1 MVSLVA
7 LIVWR
12 ISIPIIL
19 AGFLVFGTLDGLYL
33 SSAMTKV
40 PDGAWFTLCLAV
52 LLSSIFVLWRYGKE
66 NQWAAEAEDHIS
78 PAQLL
83 DDRGSASS
91 SNSSNLNN
99 VGEFK
104 SVPTLRPTS
113 AMGSATLSTIEGIGI
128 FFDKAG
134 LPNSTPTVFVHF
146 VQKFQAIPDVAVF
159 FNIRPLSSPSVPP
172 DERFSISRVF
182 PRAPLTS
189 SLRHIYRITVRHG
202 YRDNILTN
210 DLGSII
216 YLELRAFVIRD
227 GARSSEDG
235 ADVSAERSSGTPPEI
250 EFAPSAKNPRPFT
263 HSPAIHTELRALQSA
278 YDAQVIHIVGKEQMR
293 ISTLVDTKY
302 CPTMRAGSGLSGWA
316 RKVALAVFLWLRSNT
331 GSRVANMEFLD
342 PGKVV
347 EVGWVKMI

>member
-7 LIVWR
+7 IIVWR
-12 ISIPIIL
+12 FSIPVIL
-19 AGFLVFGTLDGLYL
+19 AGFLVFGTFDGLYL
-33 SSAMTKV
+33 SSALTKV

-66 NQWAAEAEDHIS
+66 NQWAAEAEDHIP

-91 SNSSNLNN
+91 STIFNPSSAS
-99 VGEFK
+99 EIK
-104 SVPTLRPTS
+104 SAPTLRSTS
-113 AMGSATLSTIEGIGI
+113 AMGSATISPIDGIGI

-134 LPNSTPTVFVHF
+134 LPYSTPTVFVHF
-146 VQKFQAIPDVAVF
+146 VQKFQAMPTVAIF
-159 FNIRPLSSPSVPP
+159 FNIRPVSSPSVPP
-172 DERFSISRVF
+172 EERFSVSRVF

-189 SLRHIYRITVRHG
+189 SLRHLYRITVRHG
-202 YRDNILTN
+202 YTDEILTN

-216 YLELRAFVIRD
+216 YLELRAFAIRD
-227 GARSSEDG
+227 GAGTFE
-235 ADVSAERSSGTPPEI
+235 ADTDSSAESSSGTPPEI
-250 EFAPSAKNPRPFT
+250 EFAPSAQNFQPFT
-263 HSPAIHTELRALQSA
+263 HSPAIHAELRALQSA
-278 YDAQVIHIVGKEQMR
+278 YDTQIIHIVGKEQMR
-293 ISTLVDTKY
+293 IATLVDSKY
-302 CPTMRAGSGLSGWA
+302 CPTMRAGAGLGGWA
-316 RKVALAVFLWLRSNT
+316 RKVALAMFLWLRSNT

>member
-7 LIVWR
+7 VIVWR
-12 ISIPIIL
+12 LSIPVIL
-19 AGFLVFGTLDGLYL
+19 AGFLVFGTFDGLYL
-33 SSAMTKV
+33 SSALTKV

-83 DDRGSASS
+83 DDRGLASS
-91 SNSSNLNN
+91 SNSSIPNN
-99 VGEFK
+99 VGEIK

-134 LPNSTPTVFVHF
+134 FPKSTPTVFVHF
-146 VQKFQAIPDVAVF
+146 VQKFQAMPTVSVF
-159 FNIRPLSSPSVPP
+159 FNIRPLSSPSIPP
-172 DERFSISRVF
+172 DERFSVSRVF

-202 YRDNILTN
+202 YTDNILTN

-216 YLELRAFVIRD
+216 YLELRAFIIRE
-227 GARSSEDG
+227 GSRISED
-235 ADVSAERSSGTPPEI
+235 DTDTSAEQSPGTPPEI
-250 EFAPSAKNPRPFT
+250 EFAPTATSPPPFT
-263 HSPAIHTELRALQSA
+263 HSPAIHAELRALQA
-278 YDAQVIHIVGKEQMR
+278 AHDTQVIHIVGKEQMR
-293 ISTLVDTKY
+293 ISTLVDTKH
-302 CPTMRAGSGLSGWA
+302 CPTMRAGTGLSGWT
-316 RKVALAVFLWLRSNT
+316 RKMALAVFLWLRSNT